1 MRSIVTLTVNP
12 AVDESSS
19 VDNVVP
25 GSKLRCSAPQ
35 YEAGGGGLN
44 VARAIVR
51 LGGEAIAFYP
61 AGGPSGRLLGVLL
74 DAERVPRLEI
84 PISGWTRRNLNVLE
98 NATGHQFR
106 FVFPGPTFK
115 EEEWMQCLDSLQRVQ
130 PAPEFIVASGSL
142 SPGIPP
148 DFYARVAGIAKDAEA
163 RFVLDSSGEPLRLA
177 LDKGVFLFKP
187 SLREFQQLIGREAR
201 DDVELAQAARSL
213 IRAGC
218 SSTVVVSLGE
228 RGALWVTRSEQE
240 RVPAPAVPVA
250 SVVGAGD
257 TLLAGIVLSLARA
270 GSLRE
275 SVLFGVAA
283 AAATVMNPGTQ
294 LCRREDAERL
304 FDRLRV
310 VPPEVLSEEVR
321 TEEQSR

>member
-19 VDNVVP
+19 VDYVVS
-25 GSKLRCSAPQ
+25 GSKLRCSTPR
-35 YEAGGGGLN
+35 YEPGGGGLN
-44 VARAIVR
+44 VARVIVR
-51 LGGEAIAFYP
+51 LGGDAIALYT
-61 AGGPSGRLLGVLL
+61 AGGPSGRLLGDLL

-84 PISGWTRRNLNVLE
+84 PIAEWTRRNLNVRE
-98 NATGHQFR
+98 EATGRQYR
-106 FVFPGPTFK
+106 FVFPGPTLR
-115 EEEWMQCLDSLQRVQ
+115 EEEWRQCLESLRESQ

-142 SPGIPP
+142 PPGVPL
-148 DFYARVAGIAKDAEA
+148 DFYARVGGIAREAGA

-177 LDKGVFLFKP
+177 LEKGVYLFKP
-187 SLREFQQLIGREAR
+187 SLREFQQVVGREAR
-201 DDVELAQAARSL
+201 DDVELTEAARSL
-213 IRAGC
+213 IHAGRC
-218 SSTVVVSLGE
+218 EVVVVSLGE
-228 RGALWVTRSEQE
+228 RGALWVTGSEQE

-257 TLLAGIVLSLARA
+257 ALLAGIVLSLARA

-304 FDRLRV
+304 FERLRAV
-310 VPPEVLSEEVR
+310 SA
-321 TEEQSR
+321 

>member
-1 MRSIVTLTVNP
+1 MRSIVTLTINP

-19 VDNVVP
+19 VDYVMP
-25 GSKLRCSAPQ
+25 GSKLRCCSPR
-35 YEAGGGGLN
+35 YEPGGGGLN

-51 LGGEAIAFYP
+51 LGGEAIALYA
-61 AGGPSGRLLGVLL
+61 AGGPSGRLLGDLL
-74 DAERVPRLEI
+74 DAERVPRLEV
-84 PISGWTRRNLNVLE
+84 PISGWTRRNLNVRE
-98 NATGHQFR
+98 DATGSQYR
-106 FVFPGPTFK
+106 FVFPGPTLK
-115 EEEWMQCLDSLQRVQ
+115 EEEWQQCLDCLRKLRPS
-130 PAPEFIVASGSL
+130 PEFIVASGSL
-142 SPGIPP
+142 SPGVPL
-148 DFYARVAGIAKDAEA
+148 DFYARVAGIAREAGA

-187 SLREFQQLIGREAR
+187 SLREFQQVIGREAR
-201 DDVELAQAARSL
+201 DDVELAEAARSL
-213 IRAGC
+213 IRAERC
-218 SSTVVVSLGE
+218 ATVVVSLGE

-257 TLLAGIVLSLARA
+257 ALLAGIVLSLARA

-283 AAATVMNPGTQ
+283 AASTVMNPGTQ

-304 FDRLRV
+304 FDRLRA
-310 VPPEVLSEEVR
+310 VPA
-321 TEEQSR
+321 